1 MQVGSALYDRTVDS
15 NGAEAAFF
23 DLDKT
28 IIAKSSALAFGR
40 PFYSSGLLD
49 RRAVLKSAY
58 AQFMFSLAGA
68 DEAQMN
74 KMRDSM
80 AKMCKG
86 WDVAQVQQIV
96 DETLHDQVDPL
107 VYSEAVDLIEL
118 HRAAGHDV
126 VIVSSSGA
134 EVVTPIGKLLRVDH
148 VIATQ
153 MDVLDGHYTGTIAF
167 YAYGPNKAA
176 AIEELALDRGYDL
189 AGSFAYSDSIT
200 DLPMLELVGNP
211 TVVNPDRALRKV
223 AVERNWPISDFRK
236 PVRLRDR
243 IPRIPAPP
251 RPVTAGAAVGVA
263 AGAAV
268 GAAWLARRRRQL

>member
-1 MQVGSALYDRTVDS
+1 MSTIRDVAS

-40 PFYSSGLLD
+40 PFYSSGLID

-58 AQFMFSLAGA
+58 AQFMFSLQGA
-68 DEAQMN
+68 DAAQMD

-86 WDVAQVQQIV
+86 WDVAQVTQIV
-96 DETLHDQVDPL
+96 DETLHDLIDPI
-107 VYSEAVDLIEL
+107 VYAEAVDLIEL

-134 EVVTPIGKLLRVDH
+134 EVVGPIGKLLGVDH

-153 MDVLDGHYTGTIAF
+153 MEVVDGRYTGTIAY

-176 AIEELALDRGYDL
+176 AITDLAAQRGYDL
-189 AGSFAYSDSIT
+189 VGSFAYSDSIT
-200 DLPMLELVGNP
+200 DLPMLELVGHPN
-211 TVVNPDRALRKV
+211 VVNPDRALRKI
-223 AVERNWPISDFRK
+223 AVERHWPISDFRK

-243 IPRIPAPP
+243 IGRIPAPP
-251 RPVTAGAAVGVA
+251 KPVTAGAAVGIA

-268 GAAWLARRRRQL
+268 GAALLARRRRQL

>member
-1 MQVGSALYDRTVDS
+1 MSTIRDVAS

-40 PFYSSGLLD
+40 PFYSSGLID

-58 AQFMFSLAGA
+58 AQFMFSLQGA
-68 DEAQMN
+68 DAAQMD

-86 WDVAQVQQIV
+86 WDVAQVTQIV
-96 DETLHDQVDPL
+96 DETLHDLIDPI
-107 VYSEAVDLIEL
+107 VYAEAVDLIEL

-134 EVVTPIGKLLRVDH
+134 EVVGPIGKLLGVDH

-153 MDVLDGHYTGTIAF
+153 MEVVDGRVHRNDRVL
-167 YAYGPNKAA
+167 
-176 AIEELALDRGYDL
+176 
-189 AGSFAYSDSIT
+189 
-200 DLPMLELVGNP
+200 
-211 TVVNPDRALRKV
+211 
-223 AVERNWPISDFRK
+223 
-236 PVRLRDR
+236 RLRPEQGGRDHR
-243 IPRIPAPP
+243 PGRGPRVRPRRELRLLRLDHRPPDARARRPPERGEP
-251 RPVTAGAAVGVA
+251 RPRAAQDRRRTALADQRLPQAGPATRPNPGVSPRRRSPSTAGAAVGIA

-268 GAAWLARRRRQL
+268 GAALLVRRRRQL

>member
-1 MQVGSALYDRTVDS
+1 MTDTRCG
-15 NGAEAAFF
+15 AAFF

-40 PFYSSGLLD
+40 PFYTSGLID

-58 AQFMFSLAGA
+58 AQFVFSISGA

-80 AKMCKG
+80 AQMCKG
-86 WDVAQVQQIV
+86 WDVAQVRQIV
-96 DETLHDQVDPL
+96 DETLHDLIDPL
-107 VYSEAVDLIEL
+107 VYAEAVDLLEL
-118 HRAAGHDV
+118 HHEQGRDL

-134 EVVTPIGKLLRVDH
+134 EVVGPIGELLGVDH
-148 VIATQ
+148 VIATR
-153 MDVLDGHYTGTIAF
+153 MDVEDGRYTGTIGF

-176 AIEELALDRGYDL
+176 AIRELARERGYDL
-189 AGSFAYSDSIT
+189 SESFAYSDSIT
-200 DLPMLELVGNP
+200 DVPMLESVGHP
-211 TVVNPDRALRKV
+211 TVVNPDRALRKL
-223 AVERNWPISDFRK
+223 AIEREWPVMDFRK

-243 IPRIPAPP
+243 IPRISAPP
-251 RPVTAGAAVGVA
+251 KPVTAGAAVGVA

-268 GAAWLARRRRQL
+268 GAAWLARRRRSGPGSS

>member
-1 MQVGSALYDRTVDS
+1 VPTY
-15 NGAEAAFF
+15 GAEAAFF

-40 PFYSSGLLD
+40 PFYSSGLID

-58 AQFMFSLAGA
+58 VQFMFSLAGA
-68 DEAQMN
+68 DEGQMN
-74 KMRDSM
+74 KMRDAV

-107 VYSEAVDLIEL
+107 VYAEAVDLIEM

-126 VIVSSSGA
+126 VIVSSSGS
-134 EVVTPIGKLLRVDH
+134 EVVTPIGRLLGVDH
-148 VIATQ
+148 VIATK
-153 MDVLDGHYTGTIAF
+153 MDVEDGRYTGTIAF
-167 YAYGPNKAA
+167 YAYGPNKAL
-176 AIEELALDRGYDL
+176 AIRELAEERGYDL
-189 AGSFAYSDSIT
+189 ANCYAYSDSIT
-200 DLPMLELVGNP
+200 DLPMLEIVGNP
-211 TVVNPDRALRKV
+211 TVVNPDKGLRKI
-223 AVERNWPISDFRK
+223 AVERHWPISDFRK